1 MCYFFSAQFHLTRM
15 GYRVHLTAQGIQ
27 GYLGTSYEFL
37 FLEGKNRKQ
46 SLRTQLI
53 RYKPALPSRESRS
66 VITRKISSDEKT
78 SQARLLASCILPTA
92 APKYRSMDI

>member
-53 RYKPALPSRESRS
+53 GYKPALPSRESRS
-66 VITRKISSDEKT
+66 VITSKISSNEKT
-78 SQARLLASCILPTA
+78 SQARLLVSCILPTA